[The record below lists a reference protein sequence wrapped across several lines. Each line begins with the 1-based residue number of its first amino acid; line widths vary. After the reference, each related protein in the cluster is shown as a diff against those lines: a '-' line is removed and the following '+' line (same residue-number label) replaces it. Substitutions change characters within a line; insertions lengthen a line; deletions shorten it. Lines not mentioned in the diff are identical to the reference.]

1 MVWKQGCAK
10 SVACCFAKSEHCS
23 SGNDQLQFLFG
34 ELDRNNW
41 KQNYETQVAVAKVN
55 KVRRVLA
62 ICTRT
67 SNNT

>member
-23 SGNDQLQFLFG
+23 TGNDQLQFMFG

-41 KQNYETQVAVAKVN
+41 KQNYATQVAVAKVN
-55 KVRRVLA
+55 KVRSMLP
-62 ICTRT
+62 
-67 SNNT
+67 